1 MNCIR
6 AFTMTTA
13 SLLSLG
19 LALFC
24 GDAAAQ
30 SAKSAHFGD
39 AEHPDRLI
47 VNAQI
52 GAS

>member
-1 MNCIR
+1 MSPR
-6 AFTMTTA
+6 SQA
-13 SLLSLG
+13 
-19 LALFC
+19 AL
-24 GDAAAQ
+24 DEPDD
-30 SAKSAHFGD
+30 AHFGD